1 MLTFKT
7 YISESKKADQYEKD
21 VADYMTSLGVPAS
34 RPKVSAKY
42 ADIAIDIQYR
52 GKKRVWLEVK
62 MNHTDNLG
70 NERVFYNGKSWD
82 GGRDKKSGKLSP
94 LKTYIVNFLNK
105 SDEAK
110 SFISDLEKFSGIKD
124 CKGTD
129 YKGWTKGS
137 KSSST

>member
-1 MLTFKT
+1 MLTFKS
-7 YISESKKADQYEKD
+7 YITESKAADQYEKD

-70 NERVFYNGKSWD
+70 NERVFYNGKS
-82 GGRDKKSGKLSP
+82 GMVVEIKKA
-94 LKTYIVNFLNK
+94 VNFHL
-105 SDEAK
+105 
-110 SFISDLEKFSGIKD
+110 
-124 CKGTD
+124 
-129 YKGWTKGS
+129 
-137 KSSST
+137 